1 MKIGIDCRIFSSN
14 FTGIGRYTHEL
25 VNELIKIN
33 DKKGLNHSFVLF
45 FNQPEYKNYKTKNP
59 HIKKILVNAKHY
71 SFAEQI
77 KFLRLLNK
85 EKLDI
90 TYFPHFNIPIFY
102 KRPYIVT
109 IHDLTLSFFPGKK
122 MTKFYHRLAY
132 HVTIK
137 NAVKKAKH
145 IIAVSKNTKK
155 DLIKHL
161 QVPSEKIQVIYNGIS
176 DSFKPITN
184 PSQLQKTLKKYNIT
198 KKFFLYTGVWR
209 NHKNLVNL
217 IKAFEIIKNT
227 HKLNLQLVITGK
239 SDPSYPEVKSSAN
252 NSNVKNDIIF
262 TGLVSEKDLINLYNE
277 ANIYVFPSLYE
288 GFGFPP
294 LEAMKCG
301 TPVAAS
307 FSSSIPE
314 ICGKK
319 NAIFFDPYNINDI
332 ADKIAMLYKNTK
344 LKKYLIEKGI
354 KHAAKFSWEK
364 MAQKTFRHVVSVANE
379 VSQNKKFR

>member
-33 DKKGLNHSFVLF
+33 DKIHSPHSFVLF
-45 FNQPEYKNYKTKNP
+45 FNQPEYRTYKTKSPNV
-59 HIKKILVNAKHY
+59 KKILVNIKHY
-71 SFAEQI
+71 SLAEQT
-77 KFLRLLNK
+77 KFLHILNK

-122 MTKFYHRLAY
+122 MTKFYHRIAY
-132 HVTIK
+132 SLTIK
-137 NAVKKAKH
+137 NAVRRAKY
-145 IIAVSKNTKK
+145 IIAVSENTKK
-155 DLIKHL
+155 DIIKHL
-161 QVPSEKIQVIYNGIS
+161 HISAQKIKVIYNGIS
-176 DSFKPITN
+176 DKFKFIKDTLC
-184 PSQLQKTLKKYNIT
+184 LQKTLKKYNIT
-198 KKFFLYTGVWR
+198 KEFLLYTGVWR

-217 IKAFEIIKNT
+217 IRAFEIIKNT
-227 HKLNLQLVITGK
+227 SHLNLQLVITGK
-239 SDPSYPEVKSSAN
+239 PDPSYPEIKKTAN
-252 NSNVKNDIIF
+252 NSRMKNDIIF
-262 TGLVSEKDLINLYNE
+262 TGLIPEEDLINLYN
-277 ANIYVFPSLYE
+277 AAHIYVFPSLYE

-314 ICGKK
+314 ICGKE
-319 NAIFFDPYNINDI
+319 NAVFFDPYDTNDM
-332 ADKIAMLYKNTK
+332 AKKIIMLYKNTD
-344 LKKYLIEKGI
+344 LKKSLIEKGK
-354 KHAAKFSWEK
+354 KHVIKFSWKK
-364 MAQKTFRHVVSVANE
+364 MAQETFNLIT
-379 VSQNKKFR
+379 NTLKN